1 MSARNKRKRRLSKL
15 VRTKVTTLAR
25 QERLRPVKNHRKKGF
40 ISQWPLNT
48 MSADALNESL

>member
-1 MSARNKRKRRLSKL
+1 M

-25 QERLRPVKNHRKKGF
+25 QERLRPIKNHRKKGF